1 MSLYI
6 GNKKVRQVGVVF
18 AEGDT
23 SQLKAENIKSGIS
36 ILGISGTYTDSSTLG
51 GGESPITSDKVMSGY
66 SGWVDGTKVEGSL
79 EVNVYYTGTSEPS
92 SNLGNNGDIYLKK

>member
-23 SQLKAENIKSGIS
+23 SQLKEENVKTGTS
-36 ILGISGTYTDSSTLG
+36 ILGLNGTYTSSTTLG
-51 GGESPITSDKVMSGY
+51 GGESPITSDTVVRGY

-79 EVNVYYTGTSEPS
+79 DINVYYTGTSEPTS
-92 SNLGNNGDIYLKK
+92 DIGNDGDIYLKK

>member
-1 MSLYI
+1 MSLYL
-6 GNKKVRQVGVVF
+6 GNKKVRQLGVVF

-23 SQLKAENIKSGIS
+23 SQLAPGNIKTGAS
-36 ILGISGTYTDSSTLG
+36 ILGINGTYTDSSTLG
-51 GGESPITSDKVMSGY
+51 GGESPITSDKVMRGY

-79 EVNVYYTGTSEPS
+79 DVNVYYTGTSEPS

>member
-6 GNKKVRQVGVVF
+6 GNKKIRQVGVVF

-23 SQLKAENIKSGIS
+23 TQLKEENIKVGTS
-36 ILGISGTYTDSSTLG
+36 ILGLNGSFTSSSTLS
-51 GGESPITSDKVMSGY
+51 GGELPITSDKVVSGY

-79 EVNVYYTGTSEPS
+79 DINVYYTGSSEPS
-92 SNLGNNGDIYLKK
+92 SSLGNDGDIYLKK

>member
-1 MSLYI
+1 MSLYL

-23 SQLKAENIKSGIS
+23 SQLKSENIKSGIS

-51 GGESPITSDKVMSGY
+51 GGESPITSDTVVSGY
-66 SGWVDGTKVEGSL
+66 SGWVDGVKVEGGL
-79 EVNVYYTGTSEPS
+79 NINVYYTGTSEPTS
-92 SNLGNNGDIYLKK
+92 DIGNDGDIYLKK